1 MHAWLKSIVAG
12 VAVGLGLLLA
22 AQPVQAQDV
31 PPASPADAPLV
42 TFGHFAPFAA
52 DVAGTAVDVRV
63 NGTQVYTDV
72 IYGNFVVGQEFAAGA
87 TLVEVMEAGAE
98 TLIVSTTNTLADD
111 KLYYLFVIGGAN
123 AQPIALRWQEYDKS
137 AQPGKSRITVGH
149 LAPLSS
155 NLSFTAVNICTDA
168 GDLVV
173 GDLRYGDIR
182 ADMDFAPGL
191 YDLKITS
198 GAGGC
203 LFLLYDMPPFF
214 LAAGAYSDAFAVGL
228 NGSVPFPPNIL
239 TTTGLLAAFNF
250 LPAVLNATVE

>member
-12 VAVGLGLLLA
+12 VALSLGLFLA
-22 AQPVQAQDV
+22 TQPVQAQDMA
-31 PPASPADAPLV
+31 PASPADAPLV

-52 DVAGTAVDVRV
+52 DVAGTAVDLRV

-72 IYGNFVVGQEFAAGA
+72 IYGDFMVGQEFAAGA
-87 TLVEVMEAGAE
+87 ALVEVMDAGTE
-98 TLIVSTTNTLADD
+98 TLVVSTTNTLADG
-111 KLYYLFVIGGAN
+111 KLYYLLVIGGAN
-123 AQPIALRWQEYDKS
+123 AQPITLRWQEFDKS
-137 AQPGKSRITVGH
+137 AQSGKSRITVGH

-155 NLSFTAVNICTDA
+155 NISFTAVNICTDA
-168 GDLVV
+168 GALVV

-203 LFLLYDMPPFF
+203 LFLLYDMPPFY
-214 LAAGAYSDAFAVGL
+214 LAEGDYSDAFAVGL
-228 NGSVPFPPNIL
+228 NGSVPFPPNIF
-239 TTTGLLAAFNF
+239 TTTGLAYFLNF
-250 LPAVLNATVE
+250 LPAIANGAGE